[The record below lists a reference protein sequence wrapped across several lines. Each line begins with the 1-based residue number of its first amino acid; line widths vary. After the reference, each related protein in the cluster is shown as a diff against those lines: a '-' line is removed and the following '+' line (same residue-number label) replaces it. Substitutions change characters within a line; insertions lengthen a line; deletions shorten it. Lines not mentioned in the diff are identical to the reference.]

1 MATYEYVPETGT
13 FVNTATDATT
23 PVSAIGA
30 GDTVDFPN
38 IEPGTYDYT
47 LPSNFTAAS
56 IHIGL
61 GARIKV
67 APGGTLTAVVDIS
80 TGGHLLLN
88 GQGTPVTF
96 NGYAVGSPLA
106 TGLGT
111 LGMVTIN
118 ITADISSNI
127 LARIAQT
134 ITTNNRIYIN
144 TSVQVNV
151 SSTVQNTGATLNLSD
166 APSVKLL
173 SGSVINGGTLI
184 PGPSSVAGGVSIPGV
199 TVKGKLNVPNATY
212 AFLSGATTGAPAS
225 ATVQSSIGAGSGK
238 IDPFGITLESGA
250 LF

>member
-1 MATYEYVPETGT
+1 VVADFAAGGLGELTPLLGGATWGLLRGRSGCGNVPDASRAVQPHGAAPMATYEYVPETGT

-166 APSVKLL
+166 AP
-173 SGSVINGGTLI
+173 
-184 PGPSSVAGGVSIPGV
+184 
-199 TVKGKLNVPNATY
+199 
-212 AFLSGATTGAPAS
+212 
-225 ATVQSSIGAGSGK
+225 
-238 IDPFGITLESGA
+238 
-250 LF
+250 